1 METQS
6 VYEKI
11 NKQIAEIKSTVEH
24 LDKSGREI
32 PAVARNV
39 ARLKASVKMLEL
51 NISDVLDIA

>member
-1 METQS
+1 MDTQS

-11 NKQIAEIKSTVEH
+11 NTHIAEIKSAVEH
-24 LDKSGREI
+24 LDQSGSEI

-51 NISDVLDIA
+51 NISDVLDIP